1 MTVDQNS
8 HPPCNTGS
16 GDATET
22 LYLGQRWTL
31 SRSEIGPPDPPRC
44 LTLLVKRGPRLAP
57 GFGSN
62 VLIDDAGLLMLDQA
76 FASAFDKH
84 ALRMKDG
91 VEPLRFTSAK
101 IPHGVPLS
109 LTEDT

>member
-1 MTVDQNS
+1 MQHRIGRRNRDIVPRPEVDAQQKRDWASRPTPLPNPAREAR
-8 HPPCNTGS
+8 PP
-16 GDATET
+16 
-22 LYLGQRWTL
+22 
-31 SRSEIGPPDPPRC
+31 
-44 LTLLVKRGPRLAP
+44 P